1 MFNSASEIHSLA
13 RACHAPMRGR
23 PEKTR
28 LVATKT
34 ENDDEHN
41 GEARVVQKL
50 AKKHRSNFENF
61 GPRTQLAKLR
71 ERHGRGRD
79 GL

>member
-41 GEARVVQKL
+41 EEARVVQKL
-50 AKKHRSNFENF
+50 AK
-61 GPRTQLAKLR
+61 
-71 ERHGRGRD
+71 
-79 GL
+79 